1 MAKQTF
7 FCPAKVNLFLE
18 ILEKRPDG
26 YHEIDSIMQS
36 VSLCDQVTVETYIG
50 KGEIR
55 FSCTDSS
62 LPTDERNLAYRAA
75 KLYMEKGKITNM
87 DLNISLVKQI
97 PIAAGLAG
105 GSTDAAG
112 VLSAL
117 QSLFGSFK
125 KEELLDLARSLGAD
139 VPFCLMQGCARA
151 RGIGE
156 ELTKLPSLSPEY
168 FFVIAK
174 GGEGVSTKDAYQLA
188 DSYPQKKSAQA
199 MEEALCR
206 GEADVVLQGFYNA
219 FERAV
224 LPIRPMAALAKEVMF
239 REGAIAALMSG
250 SGPSVFGIF
259 VDQEKAEKVRHSL
272 SLQGYQAFVAS
283 PIL

>member
-1 MAKQTF
+1 
-7 FCPAKVNLFLE
+7 
-18 ILEKRPDG
+18 
-26 YHEIDSIMQS
+26 
-36 VSLCDQVTVETYIG
+36 
-50 KGEIR
+50 
-55 FSCTDSS
+55 
-62 LPTDERNLAYRAA
+62 
-75 KLYMEKGKITNM
+75 MEKGKITNM